1 MVGTWFSHKWLTQM
15 MIFKEK
21 NMKKFFRT
29 GFMTALAVILT
40 SGWCFAATIMFP
52 YINSNPGNLSTIV
65 NVINTA
71 NPAGLGCLPTET
83 LELHYRYMTKE
94 VTASAIDACVERDFS
109 RPSTQDDLVTFD
121 AAGDLNGGDA
131 MFNDVTD
138 YNGGAGAPGFDL
150 PNMGLTEARRGF
162 LLVNHRCSA
171 LGEVPAAM
179 PGALDGEVMLLDV
192 VNGAAWGYQAV
203 LADQLVLGQDYAF
216 AAWGLGAAAY
226 NPLPGA
232 TTELLSENPTPAIPG
247 PQFAQP
253 DVAIY
258 PPDEFQT
265 RFFVT
270 PLIINTTT
278 MTGGTAGNDMS
289 QVAANDQKRTR
300 IQLLDSNGIV
310 GVTDR
315 DEAAASGG
323 GAIHVRCVAGI
334 DLNDLT
340 GGSFGP
346 WYDAQGGWATV
357 DLRGPAPLAEIT
369 GEAINV
375 DDYCAV
381 VFKLQFGSPSFA
393 SGMINSCSIIRSDR
407 IED

>member
-21 NMKKFFRT
+21 NMKKLFRT

-65 NVINTA
+65 SVINTA
-71 NPAGLGCLPTET
+71 NPVGLGCLPTET

-94 VTASAIDACVERDFS
+94 VTASAIDACMERDFS

-150 PNMGLTEARRGF
+150 PNMGLTDARRGF

-192 VNGAAWGYQAV
+192 VNGAAWGYQAIV
-203 LADQLVLGQDYAF
+203 ADQTAAGLGQNYAF
-216 AAWGLGAAAY
+216 AQWLMGAVGF
-226 NPLPGA
+226 NPVIGA
-232 TTELLSENPTPAIPG
+232 TTELLAENITT
-247 PQFAQP
+247 QLAQP
-253 DVAIY
+253 DVVIY

-278 MTGGTAGNDMS
+278 MTAGTAGNDMS

-323 GAIHVRCVAGI
+323 GPVHVRCVAGI

-357 DLRGPAPLAEIT
+357 DLRGPASLDPEIA
-369 GEAINV
+369 GEVIVV
-375 DDYCAV
+375 DDYCAII
-381 VFKLQFGSPSFA
+381 FKLQFGSPSFA
-393 SGMINSCSIIRSDR
+393 NGMINSSSIIRSDR